1 MKISHTPRMKAW
13 LLAGCGAVLLFQPA
27 ALATDGLEGV
37 EAVASKV
44 SKDYVRIKMADGS
57 FQNESYAFGPGG
69 NWGGEIR
76 DLSIEKLNFMDVA
89 RVIAVP
95 LATQR
100 YVPARDPKTTRLLIM
115 VYWGTTA
122 VPPPYEEDPIY
133 YNYLQALDEYRILLD
148 EGYPDEANNVLSS
161 GLHQLDIENRRRDLV
176 DFRNAG
182 MIGYAAS
189 GLVGTDYG
197 KYISH
202 NAIGVEQRTEVA
214 EIEENRY
221 FVVLMAYDF
230 QLLWKQK
237 KRKLLWET
245 RFSINER
252 HNQFDKALPLMAQY
266 AARFFGQPSDGLVK
280 ARLQEGRVEIGDPT
294 LIEFLTG
301 PKK

>member
-1 MKISHTPRMKAW
+1 
-13 LLAGCGAVLLFQPA
+13 
-27 ALATDGLEGV
+27 
-37 EAVASKV
+37 
-44 SKDYVRIKMADGS
+44 
-57 FQNESYAFGPGG
+57 
-69 NWGGEIR
+69 
-76 DLSIEKLNFMDVA
+76 
-89 RVIAVP
+89 
-95 LATQR
+95 
-100 YVPARDPKTTRLLIM
+100 
-115 VYWGTTA
+115 
-122 VPPPYEEDPIY
+122 
-133 YNYLQALDEYRILLD
+133 
-148 EGYPDEANNVLSS
+148 
-161 GLHQLDIENRRRDLV
+161 
-176 DFRNAG
+176 